1 MKDDFFFY
9 EKETGAFKNETR
21 IRVSNIKQ
29 KDNSLICIFNNKTN
43 LSISYESLLKK
54 CLSENFFSI
63 IESGSCYS
71 DLTNLSCGKVDC
83 CIVVN
88 PTEELIIEAS
98 LYVNS
103 TGGDFKN
110 IKFKECKIFIAGNK
124 FIDKMVIEM
133 VEKNLK
139 I

>member
-1 MKDDFFFY
+1 MIFY

-71 DLTNLSCGKVDC
+71 
-83 CIVVN
+83 
-88 PTEELIIEAS
+88 
-98 LYVNS
+98 
-103 TGGDFKN
+103 
-110 IKFKECKIFIAGNK
+110 
-124 FIDKMVIEM
+124 
-133 VEKNLK
+133 
-139 I
+139 